1 MALTQEEMVSRL
13 DTNMKNKSLLSA
25 ILLLFILLSRSVYAT
40 DQNDDQKITNFFAK
54 DSVKILVTDSGLG
67 GVSVAADIVSRMKN
81 SGVFEYVQVIF
92 FNAQPHEKSGY
103 NSMKSTEQKIEVFNN
118 ALIAIEENF
127 HPDLILIACN
137 TLSVLYEYTEFA
149 SSAEYPV
156 LGIVGTGVDLI
167 KNKIYDNDDSKVLL
181 FATETTVNQNKHIE
195 GLIKVGISSERV
207 IPQACPKLAGFIE
220 RDPESDTTIS
230 LVNKY
235 VNSALEFIDEGDSS
249 IYVSYNCTHYGYID
263 KIFRQVFSEKGINV
277 KEFLNPN
284 PLMADFIFD
293 EKYLGRYKSTT
304 VDIRI
309 VSQPELTPGKIG
321 AIYGLI
327 EPISPETAD
336 ALMEYE
342 FEPNYFEWKSIV
354 EGR

>member
-1 MALTQEEMVSRL
+1 
-13 DTNMKNKSLLSA
+13 
-25 ILLLFILLSRSVYAT
+25 
-40 DQNDDQKITNFFAK
+40 
-54 DSVKILVTDSGLG
+54 
-67 GVSVAADIVSRMKN
+67 
-81 SGVFEYVQVIF
+81 
-92 FNAQPHEKSGY
+92 
-103 NSMKSTEQKIEVFNN
+103 
-118 ALIAIEENF
+118 
-127 HPDLILIACN
+127 
-137 TLSVLYEYTEFA
+137 VLYDYTEFA

-167 KNKIYDNDDSKVLL
+167 KKKIYDNDDSKVII

-195 GLIKVGISSERV
+195 GLIKVGIPSERV

-220 RDPESDTTIS
+220 RDPESDATIS

-235 VNSALEFIDEGDSS
+235 VNSALEFIDGVDSS

-263 KIFRQVFSEKGINV
+263 KIFRQVFSKNGINV

-293 EKYLGRYKSTT
+293 EKYLGRYKSTI

-342 FEPNYFEWKSIV
+342 YEPNYFEWESIV